1 MSLKISFKQPNKYSQ
16 YSPECRILT
25 LEFKKIPEGPNFSI
39 QYRLVQ
45 YLSILYITLYNNLL
59 LFSPLS
65 HVISMLTV
73 LLFYVSVRHDL
84 TAQFKYEHSVTS
96 WWIQL
101 REWVLN
107 VPTQVWCTPQWI
119 FHDRK
124 VKYVCRFF
132 SYQLLLYYTTHSAL
146 GFFDGALK

>member
-1 MSLKISFKQPNKYSQ
+1 MYNMEIYCTRRYCIENLYWTRRLVQ
-16 YSPECRILT
+16 Y
-25 LEFKKIPEGPNFSI
+25 GFSI

-45 YLSILYITLYNNLL
+45 YISILYITMYNNLL

-101 REWVLN
+101 RAWVLN

-132 SYQLLLYYTTHSAL
+132 SYQLLLY
-146 GFFDGALK
+146 